1 VENKV
6 GTHRRNM
13 FVPVPAVGDAEPFN
27 SRLLQQ
33 SLALSDGK
41 PHWKKGTPKGQGGPL
56 GARAA
61 EVLLQEV
68 GDEEVQQA
76 RHVHARRHT
85 ALLRRPRL
93 GRKGGGGL
101 LRRLPC
107 GDLRSEDGR

>member
-1 VENKV
+1 MENKV

-13 FVPVPAVGDAEPFN
+13 FVSVPAVGDVEAFN

-33 SLALSDGK
+33 SLSLSDNK
-41 PHWKKGTPKGQGGPL
+41 PYWKKGTPKEQGGPL
-56 GARAA
+56 AARAA

-76 RHVHARRHT
+76 GHVHARRHP

-93 GRKGGGGL
+93 GGKGGGGL

-107 GDLRSEDGR
+107 GGLRFQDGR